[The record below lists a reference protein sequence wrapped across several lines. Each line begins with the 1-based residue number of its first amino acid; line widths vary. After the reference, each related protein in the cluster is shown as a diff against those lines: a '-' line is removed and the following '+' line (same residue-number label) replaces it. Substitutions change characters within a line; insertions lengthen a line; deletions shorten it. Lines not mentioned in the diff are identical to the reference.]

1 MLHLVFV
8 LRSLVSLL
16 RQILSRLAGDQYERI
31 ELVCHLLLESEL
43 EDEAEALTYNQ
54 YVQMLR
60 VLLSYMEWQN
70 QRGASHPRI
79 HFWRLLEDPWGVL
92 AKVMLR
98 DDDRGLRLLSLC
110 EPLRLRTD
118 EFYLKLIM
126 VHADEKAKELAH
138 LQQTQQTQQQQQ
150 QSTSSAA
157 GALVLSS
164 STALDEMVPYI
175 DLVVDKT

>member
-1 MLHLVFV
+1 
-8 LRSLVSLL
+8 
-16 RQILSRLAGDQYERI
+16 LAGDQYERI

-98 DDDRGLRLLSLC
+98 DEDRGLRLLSLC

-126 VHADEKAKELAH
+126 VHADEKAKELS
-138 LQQTQQTQQQQQ
+138 QQQQQ
-150 QSTSSAA
+150 QQPSFSTG

-175 DLVVDKT
+175 DLIVDKK